1 MANEQP
7 SSQGFFAVGRVAFF
21 LVPFLSGGLTSFSNQ
36 WAEFNFQV
44 YLAPQVD
51 IKKSENLN
59 ELDTITFPISG
70 KKGDR
75 EYQNNNKFM
84 PLIGSPG
91 VAFIVVDDP
100 PGTSAN
106 AVFNSVL
113 SGWPVLV
120 LTLLMALLSGIVM
133 WGLVSVQ
140 SRT

>member
-1 MANEQP
+1 
-7 SSQGFFAVGRVAFF
+7 
-21 LVPFLSGGLTSFSNQ
+21 
-36 WAEFNFQV
+36 
-44 YLAPQVD
+44 
-51 IKKSENLN
+51 
-59 ELDTITFPISG
+59 
-70 KKGDR
+70 
-75 EYQNNNKFM
+75 M

-113 SGWPVLV
+113 SGWPVLI

-133 WGLVSVQ
+133 WSLVSVQ